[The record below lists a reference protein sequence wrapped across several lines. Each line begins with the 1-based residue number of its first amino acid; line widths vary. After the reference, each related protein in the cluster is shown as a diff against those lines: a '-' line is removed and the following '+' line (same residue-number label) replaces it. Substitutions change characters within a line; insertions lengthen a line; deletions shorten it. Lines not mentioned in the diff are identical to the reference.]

1 VHIASLNTVQNI
13 GVSLELHNFCARHWL
28 VSQRSMLPAWM
39 LVCLCLSVC
48 VHTLKLKRIE
58 LSTPNL
64 VHIYSVAVAQ
74 HALIWRSKG
83 QRSRSH
89 GCKNRHDRMAT
100 VAIVLLM
107 PAWDCTSYD
116 CLGFYITMNLYSFDT
131 VGWAA
136 GRASG
141 L

>member
-1 VHIASLNTVQNI
+1 MHIASLNIVQNM
-13 GVSLELHNFCARHWL
+13 GVSLELHYFCARHWL
-28 VSQRSMLPAWM
+28 ESQCSMLSSWM

-48 VHTLKLKRIE
+48 VRTVKGKRLE

-74 HALIWRSKG
+74 HALTRRSKG
-83 QRSRSH
+83 RRSRSH
-89 GCKNRHDRMAT
+89 GCKNCHSRMAT

-107 PAWDCTSYD
+107 PAWNCTSYD
-116 CLGFYITMNLYSFDT
+116 CLGFYVTMNLYSVF
-131 VGWAA
+131 
-136 GRASG
+136 